1 MSDYNKRI
9 RELHKEL
16 NNIAVKWAL
25 GKKIDLEYAR
35 KVRQE
40 AILLNHKHYYE
51 NIPVYKQLAKQAGIG
66 VEASLKDIILEMMST
81 DHIFKSYPQS
91 LLDESNFSGMN
102 EWLRKVF
109 DRDFKI

>member
-25 GKKIDLEYAR
+25 GKKIDFEYAR

-40 AILLNHKHYYE
+40 AIL
-51 NIPVYKQLAKQAGIG
+51 PV
-66 VEASLKDIILEMMST
+66 
-81 DHIFKSYPQS
+81 SYTHLTLPTTPY
-91 LLDESNFSGMN
+91 
-102 EWLRKVF
+102 V
-109 DRDFKI
+109 